1 MSTYLEGDTCAR
13 RALIRVCAMIDE
25 MRWFGEDGIIP
36 EEDHEVFLER
46 GSMLE
51 VSVFWREHLL
61 SVQAWAK
68 PRDIYV
74 GSDPSCDF
82 ILEDEHWPAPRFPLI
97 THEGDQWFLTAF
109 YGLDAMLYG
118 EDHQID
124 ARAVMRRAQLRPHG
138 AWKGAW
144 CIPLDTPRIIDAEHQ
159 ATSPQLNE
167 EIFTGATVHV
177 GDLRYQIR
185 IVDQEERVGPLGPV
199 DATPLPFISVSAM
212 LHIAFLS
219 LVLAMPPGL
228 SPLEELDLPPSQDRV
243 VQAIVVPPR
252 VVLPV
257 RPQGQDLQGD
267 GEDDVLGQ
275 RHAGEEGSAGAKQ
288 LDESILMPNQE
299 RLAIEKRDDEKS
311 LRTAKAR
318 ENTALGGPEN
328 AGVLSVLDGLGTLAG
343 EADTSSGESELSTI
357 GRIKDADFGD
367 AVGDEGLGTTSTGRG
382 AGAVK
387 GESVGISMTMGLE
400 RSAMGGRGVAPR
412 LERRAAEIDDIY
424 FKRGGKKSSEAGK
437 ADCLS
442 RSMVKRA
449 ISRRRNQI
457 RACYEAELL
466 RDRDLEGS
474 VQVRLT
480 IGQDGKVSD
489 FYVTKNTTGKDEIP
503 RCLQHKLRDLEFP
516 AFDQCEQ
523 VVINH
528 PFNFPPKQL
537 LVLPTF

>member
-1 MSTYLEGDTCAR
+1 
-13 RALIRVCAMIDE
+13 MIDE
-25 MRWFGEDGIIP
+25 MRWFEEDGFES
-36 EEDHEVFLER
+36 EEDREVFFER

-68 PRDIYV
+68 PRDLFV

-82 ILEDEHWPAPRFPLI
+82 ILEGERWPAPRFPLI
-97 THEGDQWFLTAF
+97 THEADRWFLTLF
-109 YGLDAMLYG
+109 HDLDAMLLG
-118 EDHQID
+118 QDHRVD
-124 ARAVMRRAQLRPHG
+124 ARALLGKGREKLRPHSGWSGVWCVELEIPAAFSSPNAQDAFSG
-138 AWKGAW
+138 A
-144 CIPLDTPRIIDAEHQ
+144 IV
-159 ATSPQLNE
+159 N
-167 EIFTGATVHV
+167 V
-177 GDLRYQIR
+177 GDLCYQIR

-199 DATPLPFISVSAM
+199 DATPLPFISASAM
-212 LHIAFLS
+212 LHIAFLF
-219 LVLAMPPGL
+219 LVLAMPPGI
-228 SPLEELDLPPSQDRV
+228 SPLEELDIPPSQDRI

-252 VVLPV
+252 VILPV

-275 RHAGEEGSAGAKQ
+275 RHGGEEGFAGAREVISEQ
-288 LDESILMPNQE
+288 VPDEQRE
-299 RLAIEKRDDEKS
+299 RLAVKKNDEEDTTT
-311 LRTAKAR
+311 RMTRAR
-318 ENTALGGPEN
+318 RVTALGGPEN
-328 AGVLSVLDGLGTLAG
+328 AGVLSVLDGVGSVLG
-343 EADTSSGESELSTI
+343 EADAASGESEQDAI
-357 GRIKDADFGD
+357 GRISNADFGE
-367 AVGDEGLGTTSTGRG
+367 ASGEEGLGTTSTGRG
-382 AGAVK
+382 AGAAR
-387 GESVGISMTMGLE
+387 GESLGISMSMGLE

-424 FKRGGKKSSEAGK
+424 FQRASKGTSDEAGK

-442 RSMVKRA
+442 RAIVKRA

-474 VQVRLT
+474 VQVKLT

-489 FYVTKNTTGKDEIP
+489 FYVTKNTTGKVEIP
-503 RCLQHKLRDLEFP
+503 RCLEHKLRDLEFP

-528 PFNFPPKQL
+528 PFNFHPKQL
-537 LVLPTF
+537 MVLPSY